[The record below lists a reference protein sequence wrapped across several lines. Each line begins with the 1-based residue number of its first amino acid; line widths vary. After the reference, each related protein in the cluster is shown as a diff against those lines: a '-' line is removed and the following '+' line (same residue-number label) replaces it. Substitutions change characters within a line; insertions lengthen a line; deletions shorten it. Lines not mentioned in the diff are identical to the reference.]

1 MILGHNPPDES
12 ELESATPS
20 PTKKKKKKKS
30 PRKIKREKRQGSV
43 NLPYPDVKRPS
54 VRQRPLPSPSEFNEP
69 FPGVKDEWAAA
80 EGDDEVAGDGDVADE
95 PQVELDDDEELP
107 ELATMVGRVLRPR

>member
-1 MILGHNPPDES
+1 MILGHNPPNES

-20 PTKKKKKKKS
+20 LTKKKSS

-54 VRQRPLPSPSEFNEP
+54 VRQRLLPLPSDFNER

-80 EGDDEVAGDGDVADE
+80 EGDDEVAGDVDVVDE
-95 PQVELDDDEELP
+95 PQEDLDDEEELP
-107 ELATMVGRVLRPR
+107 ELAIMVGRVLRPR